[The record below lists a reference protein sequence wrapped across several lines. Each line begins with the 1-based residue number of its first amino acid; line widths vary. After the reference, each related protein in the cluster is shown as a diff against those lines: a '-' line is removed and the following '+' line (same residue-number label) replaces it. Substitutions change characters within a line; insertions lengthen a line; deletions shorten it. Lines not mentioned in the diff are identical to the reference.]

1 MVSVVSEPEELTEIR
16 CVTILANIVT
26 LYAVKNH
33 LKRPKSTWGGGGGEG
48 GYIQNNIFVCKLM
61 GLNPEGALTWDFTII
76 LHPS

>member
-33 LKRPKSTWGGGGGEG
+33 LKRPKSTWGGGGGRGVKETLPLSDG
-48 GYIQNNIFVCKLM
+48 FQPIRQLKT
-61 GLNPEGALTWDFTII
+61 GAFENEVEKRG
-76 LHPS
+76 